1 MVIVIHVVLLDFTCR
16 EILIGV
22 LFGHRYSVVN
32 RLLPRTRSPVAKH
45 TESGVVLLTLAGVG
59 SLLLLVFL
67 FLLGCSLFAF
77 ATF

>member
-1 MVIVIHVVLLDFTCR
+1 MVIVIHVVLHDLTCR
-16 EILIGV
+16 EILVRV

-32 RLLPRTRSPVAKH
+32 CLLPRTRSPV
-45 TESGVVLLTLAGVG
+45 TEHAQSGVVLLTYALIGY
-59 SLLLLVFL
+59 LLLLVFL